1 MERFRYRLRV
11 IEVLMHDGTRMRH
24 PIDGL
29 TDNIER
35 DRNTYRNLYGARK
48 VLFTYVT
55 IA

>member
-1 MERFRYRLRV
+1 MDKFRFRLRV
-11 IEVLMHDGTRMRH
+11 IEILMHDGTRMRY

-35 DRNTYRNLYGARK
+35 DRNTYKALYGARM
-48 VLFTYVT
+48 VLFTYTT